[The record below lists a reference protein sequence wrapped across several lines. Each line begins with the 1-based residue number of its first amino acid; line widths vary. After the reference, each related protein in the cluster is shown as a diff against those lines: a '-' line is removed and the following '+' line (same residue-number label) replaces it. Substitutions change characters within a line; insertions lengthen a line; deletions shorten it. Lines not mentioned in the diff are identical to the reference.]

1 MAKNTVNPVT
11 AISRTAARLS
21 FSGAATFV
29 ILLATLHFIKAGL
42 VPSWHFIS
50 EYAIG
55 RHGWVMVLAFL
66 SLALACVTL
75 FVAIRSQTRGPSLA
89 GSGWPC
95 SWLVPSV

>member
-1 MAKNTVNPVT
+1 MEDPIAKNTVNPVT
-11 AISRTAARLS
+11 AISRTAGRLS

-95 SWLVPSV
+95 CW